1 MIITPSNAISRI
13 EADKDKIN
21 KGFEQ
26 LRYVTSELIE
36 MGIPEI
42 EFVTHKPPFNLGA
55 IHGELIIHDGLVEK
69 CIDSIRM
76 LKAFNNGKRR
86 PSEETINSVQDKL
99 VEGFCFISNLSPDK
113 TLEMIDL
120 DKAETN
126 KKLDQFKHVCV
137 VMKDYG
143 ITDSDYW
150 KALEN
155 RFYPNTRH
163 KSMVEYAY
171 SEKMVEALDLANY
184 IEASDFKPYKSWLD
198 RLFRNKQMDATLKAA
213 LNRILELYVMV
224 TT

>member
-1 MIITPSNAISRI
+1 MEEYSKLLRNKETSKFTANDEERLMQLHALFSKYGETDDLPSP
-13 EADKDKIN
+13 
-21 KGFEQ
+21 
-26 LRYVTSELIE
+26 L
-36 MGIPEI
+36 
-42 EFVTHKPPFNLGA
+42 
-55 IHGELIIHDGLVEK
+55 
-69 CIDSIRM
+69 
-76 LKAFNNGKRR
+76 
-86 PSEETINSVQDKL
+86 
-99 VEGFCFISNLSPDK
+99 LSS
-113 TLEMIDL
+113 
-120 DKAETN
+120 ETN
-126 KKLDQFKHVCV
+126 KKLDEFKHVCV

-155 RFYPNTRH
+155 RFCPNTRH